1 MYHAIHMLIGP
12 AQHKVEILKILS
24 GRKMPKTVA
33 LNSRLFLND
42 KFLTILPLINSFG
55 MIAAFAATPD
65 AAQCASTSYTGSQK
79 TLLSLGV
86 LSLGLGVLHSM
97 GCCKDSGSLPY
108 ISMIQLVNVVG
119 IIVLSIMIAESNSEK
134 STSSKACSLQDSTA
148 AQEQCKKTLALTK
161 PCNDGRGWVIAA
173 LCINIL
179 VLLLLSPAMTASAK
193 KYGKGLRGLKVRVTT
208 DSGSSNNDDYGDGEN
223 MPMRGEDSMDGEEP
237 MRGDEYGQSPRVR
250 FSPNRL
256 KTKS

>member
-1 MYHAIHMLIGP
+1 
-12 AQHKVEILKILS
+12 
-24 GRKMPKTVA
+24 MPKTVA

-134 STSSKACSLQDSTA
+134 SASSKACSLQDSTA
-148 AQEQCKKTLALTK
+148 AKIQCEKTVALTK

-193 KYGKGLRGLKVRVTT
+193 KYGKALKGLKVRVTT
-208 DSGSSNNDDYGDGEN
+208 DDSAGGDEPMGEN
-223 MPMRGEDSMDGEEP
+223 YGEGSEGEEAPMRGEEF
-237 MRGDEYGQSPRVR
+237 GQSPRVR
-250 FSPNRL
+250 RFSPQRL
-256 KTKS
+256 KTRA